1 METMQIKEKPS
12 ALWLI
17 EKYLEC
23 RRSLKALTD
32 RYEEEAK
39 PYKEGMETVESLLGD
54 EINRLE
60 GQAIKTAAG
69 TAYRSTV
76 TSFRV
81 ADREMWLDWVFTND
95 QRDMLTSHVAKDA
108 VKEFTEMHETPPPG
122 LNMTLIYKINVRS
135 ADQ

>member
-23 RRSLKALTD
+23 RRSLKVLTD

-39 PYKEGMETVESLLGD
+39 PYKEGMQTIESLLGD
-54 EINRLE
+54 EMNRLG

-69 TAYRSTV
+69 TAYRSTI

-81 ADREMWLDWVFTND
+81 ADREMWLDWVFSNN

-108 VKEFTEMHETPPPG
+108 VKEFTETNAKPPPG

-135 ADQ
+135 AE